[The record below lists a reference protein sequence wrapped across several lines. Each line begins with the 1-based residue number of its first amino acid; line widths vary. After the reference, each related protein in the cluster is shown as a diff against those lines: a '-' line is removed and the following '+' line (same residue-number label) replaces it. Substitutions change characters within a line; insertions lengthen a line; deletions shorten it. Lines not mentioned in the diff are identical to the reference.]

1 VNGAAI
7 FLFVCVAGA
16 APGTPNFLCRQHP
29 MPTFE
34 ACTKAIETMRFTPA
48 NATHDKE
55 SRVFAYCAP
64 EGGFANEGF
73 YKPKATK

>member
-1 VNGAAI
+1 MSAAVV

-29 MPTFE
+29 MPTLD
-34 ACTKAIETMRFTPA
+34 ACIKAIETARFTPT

-64 EGGFANEGF
+64 DGGFARDDF
-73 YKPKATK
+73 YRPKEKK